1 MQLPVAGQALPPSPR
16 LNILRD
22 YKAIEIMV
30 GSAAED
36 EFNKMRGK
44 FQVGDFRLY

>member
-22 YKAIEIMV
+22 YKAIEILV
-30 GSAAED
+30 GPAAED
-36 EFNKMRGK
+36 EFITLRAK
-44 FQVGDFRLY
+44 FQVME

>member
-22 YKAIEIMV
+22 YKAIEILV
-30 GSAAED
+30 GAAAED
-36 EFNKMRGK
+36 EFIKLRGK
-44 FQVGDFRLY
+44 FRVVK